1 MRAISAPTSAA
12 RFSKFSG
19 QCSAH
24 AVELSVVGGQR
35 LDMLLPLVGRRGEHR
50 RQRRVAQRAI
60 EMRYP
65 PFQSTLAMSTAARCA
80 RNDASTA
87 AA

>member
-24 AVELSVVGGQR
+24 ICELFVVSF
-35 LDMLLPLVGRRGEHR
+35 ES
-50 RQRRVAQRAI
+50 I
-60 EMRYP
+60 EMLP
-65 PFQSTLAMSTAARCA
+65 ALARRLQNRSNAAR
-80 RNDASTA
+80 ASA
-87 AA
+87 L